1 MHDPRL
7 ALFLALGVVGLS
19 YLVIWVRRLRG
30 RVPAPRP
37 LELAVGFVTNFF
49 DTLGIG
55 SYAPTTALFRFLRLV
70 PDEKIPGTMNV
81 GHAPAAITQ
90 AFIFIAIVTVDV
102 ATLMILIVAAMAGA
116 WLGAG
121 VVAHLPR
128 RSVQLG
134 MGAALLVAATL
145 LSLTNLGILPGGG
158 DAIGLTGGKL
168 VLAAS
173 GNFVLGALMTLGIGL
188 YGPCLIMIAFLGMN
202 PTVGFPIMMG
212 SCAFLMPLAAVR
224 FLAADAYA
232 PRPAVALTMGG
243 VPAVLLAAF
252 LVKSL
257 PLTTMRWLVVAV
269 VIVAAA
275 GLLHSAMKHASGPIL
290 PPS

>member
-7 ALFLALGVVGLS
+7 ALFLALGVIGIS

-30 RVPAPRP
+30 RIPIPKP

-55 SYAPTTALFRFLRLV
+55 SYAPTTALFRFFRLV

-81 GHAPAAITQ
+81 GHTPATIAQ
-90 AFIFIAIVTVDV
+90 AFIFIAIVTVDFV
-102 ATLMILIVAAMAGA
+102 TLTALIVAAMAGA
-116 WLGAG
+116 WFGAG
-121 VVAHLPR
+121 VVAGLPR
-128 RSVQLG
+128 RTVQLG

-145 LSLTNLGILPGGG
+145 LSLTNLLVLPGGG
-158 DAIGLTGGKL
+158 AALGLTGGKL
-168 VLAAS
+168 ALAAS
-173 GNFVLGALMTLGIGL
+173 GNFVLGSLMTLGIGL
-188 YGPCLIMIAFLGMN
+188 YGPCLIMIALLGMN

-224 FLAADAYA
+224 FLKADAYA
-232 PRPAVALTMGG
+232 PRPAAALTMGG

-252 LVKSL
+252 LVKAL
-257 PLTTMRWLVVAV
+257 PLTTVRWLVVGVV
-269 VIVAAA
+269 VIAATGLLRAGAKPADAA
-275 GLLHSAMKHASGPIL
+275 GQ
-290 PPS
+290 